1 MAVILP
7 HLLRRDCDVYHYD
20 GYGCYKLPV
29 GAIVGIAIGGVIVL
43 FTIALTIFCWC
54 RLRRRRQR
62 RERGDT
68 QPVMYTGALKPE
80 PIPFNPDAY

>member
-29 GAIVGIAIGGVIVL
+29 GAIVGIVIGGVIVL
-43 FTIALTIFCWC
+43 FTIALIIFCW
-54 RLRRRRQR
+54 
-62 RERGDT
+62 
-68 QPVMYTGALKPE
+68 
-80 PIPFNPDAY
+80 